1 MPILQ
6 TMDPYERTTLG
17 DALVQETFKKDEVII
32 KEGERGDKF
41 YLIMDGTAIATKQIN
56 NQEIKV
62 MDYTNGGYFG
72 ERALLLND
80 MRAASIIA
88 TSDCV
93 AVTLE
98 RETFIRLLGPLD
110 ELLKRNM
117 TVYSKFQ

>member
-1 MPILQ
+1 
-6 TMDPYERTTLG
+6 
-17 DALVQETFKKDEVII
+17 
-32 KEGERGDKF
+32 
-41 YLIMDGTAIATKQIN
+41 
-56 NQEIKV
+56 

-88 TSDCV
+88 TSDVV

-98 RETFIRLLGPLD
+98 RETFNRLLGPLD